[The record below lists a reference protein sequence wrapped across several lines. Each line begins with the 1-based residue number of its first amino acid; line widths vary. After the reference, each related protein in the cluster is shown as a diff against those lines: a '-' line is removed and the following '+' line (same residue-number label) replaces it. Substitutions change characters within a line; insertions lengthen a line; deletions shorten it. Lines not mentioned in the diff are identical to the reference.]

1 MFPNVYKVS
10 VLKGVFAKNERGP
23 SKQKLEL
30 KSSKTRL
37 LPSRSGVL
45 IEFKSG
51 VLIGYSRAIQ
61 GLKLDFSPR

>member
-1 MFPNVYKVS
+1 MCLRNHY
-10 VLKGVFAKNERGP
+10 GVGHLL
-23 SKQKLEL
+23 QKLEL

-51 VLIGYSRAIQ
+51 VLIGYSRAIK
-61 GLKLDFSPR
+61 GLKLNFSPK